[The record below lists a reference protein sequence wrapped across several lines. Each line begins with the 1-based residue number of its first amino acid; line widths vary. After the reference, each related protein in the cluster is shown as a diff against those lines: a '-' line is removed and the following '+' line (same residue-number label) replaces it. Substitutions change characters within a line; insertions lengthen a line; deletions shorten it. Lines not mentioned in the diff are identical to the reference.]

1 MTDNPYRP
9 PASDVTPQ
17 GGGDSALL
25 DPPRRNG
32 IGAGWRW
39 IVEGFRYF
47 GRAPLIWI
55 IITVIFF
62 AIMLILS
69 MIPLVSL
76 VANLLSPIFMGGLM
90 LGCRALD
97 NGQPLKVGHLFEGFQ
112 RNTGSLAAV
121 GGLYLLGSLLILAVG
136 GLIAMLTG
144 GGDMFAFMQA
154 GQQGAIPDEATASMM
169 ATGVLLAA
177 LVVLALYVPLMMALW
192 FAPALVVFHDLGAVA
207 AMKASLTGC
216 WRNVLPF
223 LLYGLVGLVLIV
235 VGLIPLGLGLLV
247 VMPALIASVYV
258 SYKDIF
264 LGKDAP
270 PADTTGLAA

>member
-17 GGGDSALL
+17 AGGATTLL

-39 IVEGFRYF
+39 IADGFRYF

-55 IITVIFF
+55 IIMLIFF
-62 AIMLILS
+62 AIMVVLS
-69 MIPLVSL
+69 MIPIVSL
-76 VANLLSPIFMGGLM
+76 LANLLSPVFMGGIL

-97 NGQPLKVGHLFEGFQ
+97 QGRPLQVGHLFEGFR

-121 GGLYLLGSLLILAVG
+121 GALYLLGSIAILLLG
-136 GLIAMLTG
+136 GVIMMLTG
-144 GGDMFAFMQA
+144 GGDLFAFMQA
-154 GQQGAIPDEATASMM
+154 GQPGAMPDEAMAGM

-177 LVVLALYVPLMMALW
+177 LVVLALYVPLLMALW

-207 AMKASLTGC
+207 AMKTSLAGC

-235 VGLIPLGLGLLV
+235 LGAIPFGLGLLV
-247 VMPALIASVYV
+247 VMPALLASVYV
-258 SYKDIF
+258 AYKDIF
-264 LGKDAP
+264 LGEDA
-270 PADTTGLAA
+270 PADTSGLAA